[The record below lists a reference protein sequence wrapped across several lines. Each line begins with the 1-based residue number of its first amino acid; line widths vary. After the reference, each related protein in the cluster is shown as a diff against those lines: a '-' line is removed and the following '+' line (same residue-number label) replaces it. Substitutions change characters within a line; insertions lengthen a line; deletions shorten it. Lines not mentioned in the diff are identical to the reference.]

1 MNNTRK
7 KWTIE
12 EDTACCNACIDNY
25 VIEHS
30 SMERER
36 FVDKVSSMPQ
46 FAGRDKSSVRMR
58 IQNVKALLEE
68 MHIENSLPI
77 RPLANVAKQTRETLK
92 SLLQER
98 GIIQS

>member
-12 EDTACCNACIDNY
+12 EDIACCNACIDNY
-25 VIEHS
+25 VTEQS
-30 SMERER
+30 CMERER

-92 SLLQER
+92 NLLQER